1 MNCKKMSKKVAKG
14 LKKVVRKCV
23 QKSRKGAR
31 DMSAESRVGTPC
43 RLRRKRV
50 KAWQLANRLHMYRRC
65 YGPQWGCCRGGWPP
79 LVGWGKK

>member
-14 LKKVVRKCV
+14 LKTVVRKCV

-65 YGPQWGCCRGGWPP
+65 YGPNGGVLGGDGPP
-79 LVGWGKK
+79 

>member
-50 KAWQLANRLHMYRRC
+50 KHGNLRTVCICIGVAMD
-65 YGPQWGCCRGGWPP
+65 PMGG
-79 LVGWGKK
+79 L

>member
-50 KAWQLANRLHMYRRC
+50 KTEVINFIILYFH
-65 YGPQWGCCRGGWPP
+65 
-79 LVGWGKK
+79 